1 MKSTTSKKSELE
13 DYLVKIV
20 NFAKAINLDEDNVSA
35 DGIALTMADEIQTY
49 GAKALDLVM
58 GKTD

>member
-35 DGIALTMADEIQTY
+35 DGIALTMADEIQAY
-49 GAKALDLVM
+49 GTKALDLVM
-58 GKTD
+58 DKTN

>member
-49 GAKALDLVM
+49 GTKALDLVM
-58 GKTD
+58 DKTN